1 MSKSKTSAKLPVQ
14 MCKVVCDTPTTKYS
28 DEIVQKT
35 EECNQKISEVIS
47 TAVSTV
53 VPEKSLKKQKTV
65 AKFKAE
71 PAPKS
76 FRKTRSRSLIPEE
89 ILLSKFVNIDI
100 SDEPKKNDLIVGEEI
115 EKVKEKLPIDANPIE
130 TPKVTSKVGHFRGQ
144 NIPILINI
152 ISRTSRTD

>member
-1 MSKSKTSAKLPVQ
+1 

-35 EECNQKISEVIS
+35 EECNQKISEVI
-47 TAVSTV
+47 STV

-115 EKVKEKLPIDANPIE
+115 EKVKEKLPIDTNPIE
-130 TPKVTSKVGHFRGQ
+130 TPKATSKVGHFRGR